1 MAGIA
6 PFKIHV
12 PDSLLEEVKIK
23 LQYARLDNGMAD
35 VEWNDLEIGH
45 SAFKEVVEFWRDE
58 YDWRKYEAFLN
69 TFNHFKAPIQVD
81 GFEPLD
87 IHFLHHRSS
96 RQDAIPLVFVHGW
109 PGSFLEATKILPLLV
124 NPPEGK
130 QAFHVVAPSIP
141 GYGFSQ
147 YSKRSGFG
155 LEQHAAC
162 FALLMKRL
170 GYEKYVCQVQRK
182 PHHLSWMGLLIVD
195 VTGRRLGIIHRKVH
209 GTQPSR
215 RRASDS
221 HQHVPGSAPRLQ
233 KGPQKYARYQK
244 NDYTEQELKNLERT
258 HWFATEERGYQRIQ
272 ETKPVTLGY
281 ALHDS
286 PVGMLAWFV
295 GKLKAWTDGYPWTK
309 EELIHWAFIHYLGS
323 PSAAMQIYKEA
334 EAVLN
339 DNPDSMLG
347 RYISQPVGGSLFPKE
362 LWLYP
367 RDWLSETCNI
377 QFWRQHQKGG
387 HFIAWERPETL
398 ANDVAEYYSKSG
410 PVFGLQS

>member
-23 LQYARLDNGMAD
+23 LKYARLDNGMAD

-96 RQDAIPLVFVHGW
+96 REDAIPLVFVHGW

-147 YSKRSGFG
+147 YSKKSGFG

-170 GYEKYVCQVQRK
+170 GYEKYVCQGGDWGSSIVRYMALNHPDAVQA
-182 PHHLSWMGLLIVD
+182 
-195 VTGRRLGIIHRKVH
+195 IHINMFLAL
-209 GTQPSR
+209 PP
-215 RRASDS
+215 DS
-221 HQHVPGSAPRLQ
+221 KKAPE
-233 KGPQKYARYQK
+233 KYARYQK

-309 EELIHWAFIHYLGS
+309 EELIHWAFIH
-323 PSAAMQIYKEA
+323 
-334 EAVLN
+334 
-339 DNPDSMLG
+339 
-347 RYISQPVGGSLFPKE
+347 
-362 LWLYP
+362 
-367 RDWLSETCNI
+367 
-377 QFWRQHQKGG
+377 
-387 HFIAWERPETL
+387 
-398 ANDVAEYYSKSG
+398 
-410 PVFGLQS
+410 